1 MKLLCKFNKKTKPI
15 LMKYFFYL
23 IGIFLLTSCNNSK
36 NSQEFINSTKGKYL
50 FNSNETLEVYFIDD
64 ILKIAWRGKNM
75 TPVKANDSSF
85 YVKEMNE
92 KLIFIS
98 FPKIHI
104 ELAEKREHKGE
115 KFYFKKLTQGE
126 KTAFEYFKNKEFENS
141 LNAYIS
147 IQEKDSL
154 DPVISQSRL
163 NRMGYEYLR
172 VNKFLEAR
180 ELFKINIALYPNKS
194 NVYDS
199 MGDAFK
205 KEKDTLKA
213 IEYYQKSLAI
223 NPENRNSLRN
233 LKKLKKNTK
242 K

>member
-1 MKLLCKFNKKTKPI
+1 MDGFSPFSKQELQTQAERLEMRHGKQS
-15 LMKYFFYL
+15 LQ
-23 IGIFLLTSCNNSK
+23 IGI
-36 NSQEFINSTKGKYL
+36 
-50 FNSNETLEVYFIDD
+50 
-64 ILKIAWRGKNM
+64 
-75 TPVKANDSSF
+75 
-85 YVKEMNE
+85 
-92 KLIFIS
+92 
-98 FPKIHI
+98 PK
-104 ELAEKREHKGE
+104 
-115 KFYFKKLTQGE
+115 
-126 KTAFEYFKNKEFENS
+126 ENS
-141 LNAYIS
+141 LNAYIL

-172 VNKFLEAR
+172 ANKFSEAR

-213 IEYYQKSLAI
+213 IEYYKKSLAI

>member
-1 MKLLCKFNKKTKPI
+1 MCKFIKKPKPI

-23 IGIFLLTSCNNSK
+23 IGIFFLTSCNNSK
-36 NSQEFINSTKGKYL
+36 NSHEFINSTKGKYL

-126 KTAFEYFKNKEFENS
+126 KTALEYFKNKEFENS

-172 VNKFLEAR
+172 TNKFLEAR

-194 NVYDS
+194 GVYDS

-223 NPENRNSLRN
+223 NPENRNSLRS
-233 LKKLKKNTK
+233 LKKLKKNITK
-242 K
+242 

>member
-1 MKLLCKFNKKTKPI
+1 
-15 LMKYFFYL
+15 MKYFFCL
-23 IGIFLLTSCNNSK
+23 IGVFLLISCNNSK
-36 NSQEFINSTKGKYL
+36 NSQEFINTNKGKYI

-64 ILKIAWRGKNM
+64 ILNITWRDKNM

-98 FPKIHI
+98 LPEIHI

-115 KFYFKKLTQGE
+115 KFYFRKLAQGE

-141 LNAYIS
+141 LNAYIL

-172 VNKFLEAR
+172 ANKFSEAR

-213 IEYYQKSLAI
+213 IEYYKKSLAI

>member
-1 MKLLCKFNKKTKPI
+1 
-15 LMKYFFYL
+15 MKYFFYL
-23 IGIFLLTSCNNSK
+23 IGIFFLTSCNNSK
-36 NSQEFINSTKGKYL
+36 NSHEFINSTKGKYL

-75 TPVKANDSSF
+75 TPIKANDSSF

-126 KTAFEYFKNKEFENS
+126 KTALEYFKNKEFENS

-172 VNKFLEAR
+172 TNKFLEAR

-194 NVYDS
+194 GVYDS

-223 NPENRNSLRN
+223 NPENRNSQSS
-233 LKKLKKNTK
+233 LKKLKKNITK
-242 K
+242 